1 MLRWLESERVERWV
15 GTLILAWLVVLA
27 GPSAVDRVTS
37 EPSAW
42 DWVSLGIWVYAVLSF
57 AVTTVSAWRHRNEP
71 RTTAA
76 RVSPADVPV
85 EDVRA
90 AIAAT
95 SERIPAIKRLR
106 EMHPGLGLRDAKDL
120 VESQPPYR

>member
-15 GTLILAWLVVLA
+15 ATSVLVALVVL
-27 GPSAVDRVTS
+27 GPSIIDRVTS
-37 EPSAW
+37 EPSVW

-57 AVTTVSAWRHRNEP
+57 GVTTVSAWRNRNEP
-71 RTTAA
+71 RIEAV
-76 RVSPADVPV
+76 RVAPADVPV

-95 SERIPAIKRLR
+95 SDRIPAIKRLR

-120 VESQPPYR
+120 VESESPYR

>member
-15 GTLILAWLVVLA
+15 ATSVLVALIVL
-27 GPSAVDRVTS
+27 GPSIIDRVTS
-37 EPSAW
+37 QPSVW

-57 AVTTVSAWRHRNEP
+57 GVTTVSAWRNRNEP
-71 RTTAA
+71 RVETV
-76 RVSPADVPV
+76 RVAPADVPV

-95 SERIPAIKRLR
+95 SDRIPAIKRLR